1 MLPGRFGPVTPKT
14 GPRRPFLVLLTCH
27 MFGQKPNSSHR
38 LHQLRKQRPVSVQNR
53 PASNCEGIVPMV
65 TSPLSRRSVRVLTL
79 GAVAASLLSLAAC
92 GSDSKDSAEGTSAG
106 AGLGLNKSGT
116 VSVGYMNGLMPYI
129 GEKSGELTGVDGDL
143 FKKAIEPLDLSISP
157 QGSEFS
163 AMIAAVQSGRLDIGI
178 GGIAWTE
185 EREKA
190 GIFSD
195 PVYYSPLVLLTRP
208 GVDVSTVD
216 DLDGLD
222 IGAVTATLNL
232 EAAQAVPGA
241 KAHTYPDWNKTLAD
255 LKAGRIDAASIDPLV
270 VVYAQQND
278 PDLKDYG
285 VDVIEQ
291 PTEEQLAANP
301 KLSAF
306 NQYQVVWYC
315 SKKAKKLCGTLSDQI
330 DEMYANGSSQS
341 ILTKWGVEA
350 DKFLTGSDLMS
361 EQRAGIDR
369 PEGWTAPSVGK

>member
-1 MLPGRFGPVTPKT
+1 M
-14 GPRRPFLVLLTCH
+14 
-27 MFGQKPNSSHR
+27 N
-38 LHQLRKQRPVSVQNR
+38 RPVSD
-53 PASNCEGIVPMV
+53 CEGIVQMV
-65 TSPLSRRSVRVLTL
+65 SNFSSRRIVRALALTTLTASVFV
-79 GAVAASLLSLAAC
+79 LAAC
-92 GSDSKDSAEGTSAG
+92 GSDSKDSDRTGSAA
-106 AGLGLNKSGT
+106 AGLGLNKAGT

-129 GEKSGELTGVDGDL
+129 GEENGELTGVDGDL
-143 FKKAIEPLDLSISP
+143 FKKAVGALDLEIKP

-195 PVYYSPLVLLTRP
+195 PVYYSPLVLLTKP
-208 GVDVSTVD
+208 GLEVSTVD
-216 DLDGLD
+216 DLKGLD

-241 KAHTYPDWNKTLAD
+241 KARTYPDWNKTLAD
-255 LKAGRIDAASIDPLV
+255 LKAGRLDAASIDPLV
-270 VVYAQQND
+270 VVYAQKTD
-278 PDLKDYG
+278 PDLKDFG
-285 VDVIEQ
+285 VSVIEQ
-291 PTEEQLAANP
+291 PTAEQLKANP

-315 SKKAKKLCGTLSDQI
+315 SKKAKALCDKLSEQI
-330 DEMYANGSSQS
+330 DNMYADGSSKD
-341 ILTKWGVEA
+341 ILTKWGVDAEA
-350 DKFLTGSDLMS
+350 FLTGTDLMA

-369 PEGWTAPSVGK
+369 PSDWAAPTLSE